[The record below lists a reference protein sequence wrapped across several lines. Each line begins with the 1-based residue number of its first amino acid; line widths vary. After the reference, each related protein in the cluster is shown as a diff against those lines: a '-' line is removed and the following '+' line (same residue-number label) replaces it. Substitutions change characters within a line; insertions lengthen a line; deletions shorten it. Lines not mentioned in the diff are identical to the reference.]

1 MKREIKYPY
10 KAQVIILMTVII
22 SMFTSCL
29 SDNFPVNEGEPGLI
43 VMSLDGVENR
53 GGVLFTNDSEIT
65 KVRIFVFVNDALEI
79 NRLFTAGEDSFNN
92 PFVLEVSTGKKDIYV
107 VANETTELSSDLSA
121 ITNRT
126 DLKNLV
132 IPNEITAPLTLPLTM
147 AGEVLDVQVVNP
159 KPGTNS
165 VSVQL
170 TRIAAKISLK
180 FKKENAADD
189 VKITKVSLLSNTGK
203 TTLYPVPPATATFTQ
218 TFWDWVHPL
227 ATPLD
232 VAVSET
238 VIDGHESIYVY
249 ENLTADATD
258 KTHATRLEIEALFN
272 NIPTTYRVYVNETVT
287 APGNGT
293 PGDPN
298 SSTLDVADHL
308 YKIKRNHHYVITG
321 TIKNPGEFN
330 GLEIIYQIMP
340 WIVVEKA
347 VFMGHGY
354 NVVIDEAGNVTI
366 KNTEAVCAPH
376 KVELRC
382 VGTFT
387 FGDGSTS
394 KIFNSLVNGH
404 SENYTVT
411 PVPTAGAGAYL
422 EVWYNDVKVKTFTK

>member
-180 FKKENAADD
+180 FKKENADD
-189 VKITKVSLLSNTGK
+189 NVKITKVSLLSNTGK
-203 TTLYPVPPATATFTQ
+203 TTLYPTTATFTQ

-227 ATPLD
+227 SSPLD

-238 VIDGHESIYVY
+238 VIGGYESIYVY

-258 KTHATRLEIEALFN
+258 KTHATQLEVIALFN
-272 NIPTTYRVYVNETVT
+272 NIPTTYRVYVNETIT
-287 APGNGT
+287 SPGDGT
-293 PGDPN
+293 PGNPN
-298 SSTLDVADHL
+298 ESTVDVANHL

-321 TIKNPGEFN
+321 TIKNLGEFN
-330 GLEIIYQIMP
+330 GLEIIYEIMP
-340 WIVVEKA
+340 WEVVEKA

-354 NVVIDEAGNVTI
+354 NVIIDEEGNVTI
-366 KNTEAVCAPH
+366 KNTEGVCAPH
-376 KVELRC
+376 KVELKT
-382 VGTFT
+382 VGSFT
-387 FGDGSTS
+387 FSDGTTS
-394 KIFNSLVNGH
+394 KTFNSLVNGY
-404 SENYTVT
+404 SENYTIT
-411 PVPTAGAGAYL
+411 PAPTAGTGDYL